1 MPLFWIARGRIAAV
15 VAATALFATASA
27 AVPTTTIREEY
38 QLKAVFLFNFL
49 QFVDWPANT
58 FADASSPFYV
68 CVLGDDP
75 FGQELDEVMA
85 NERLEGRPIVI
96 ERHEDVADTEHCHLV
111 FIAQDSADRRQ
122 RSLTELQNKAV
133 LTVSDAENFAN
144 EGGVI
149 ELDVQ
154 NNHIKLLVNL
164 QAANEA
170 QLRVSSKLLRKA
182 QIVGTRG

>member
-1 MPLFWIARGRIAAV
+1 M
-15 VAATALFATASA
+15 
-27 AVPTTTIREEY
+27 
-38 QLKAVFLFNFL
+38 
-49 QFVDWPANT
+49 
-58 FADASSPFYV
+58 AD
-68 CVLGDDP
+68 
-75 FGQELDEVMA
+75 
-85 NERLEGRPIVI
+85 ERLEGRPIVI
-96 ERHEDVADTEHCHLV
+96 ERYKEVADTTHCHLV
-111 FIAQDSADRRQ
+111 FVAQDSEARRQ
-122 RSLTELQNKAV
+122 RSLAALQKKSV
-133 LTVSDAENFAN
+133 LTVSDTENFAN

>member
-1 MPLFWIARGRIAAV
+1 MPLFWISRGRIAAV

-27 AVPTTTIREEY
+27 AVPTTTIQEEY

-49 QFVDWPANT
+49 QFVDWPAT
-58 FADASSPFYV
+58 SFTDASSPFYV
-68 CVLGDDP
+68 CVLGNDP
-75 FGQELDEVMA
+75 FGHQLDDVMA
-85 NERLEGRPIVI
+85 GERLEGRPIVI
-96 ERHEDVADTEHCHLV
+96 ERHEDVTDTSRCHLI
-111 FIAQDSADRRQ
+111 FIAQDSVTRRQ
-122 RSLTELQNKAV
+122 HSLESLQNKSV
-133 LTVSDAENFAN
+133 LTVSDADNFAN

-164 QAANEA
+164 QAASEA

-182 QIVGTRG
+182 QIVGARG